1 MEIPEIPK
9 IGIRNIKIQEVPVRP
24 SYLNIE
30 VPGCTYQH
38 RDQNLQQQL
47 LITDPGGVYTN
58 CPGGA
63 GIPSFYPMDW
73 NPKDIKVIE
82 EKPVANNEPP
92 PPPET
97 KTERPTIPEIEK
109 EDVECPDPNKNNP
122 RIGDIAANGKEKVS
136 GFELSSDGQTCIVV
150 YEPIGAVE
158 KYLPAPSTVTTTSVI
173 ASAAVVSSVLA
184 KPLADLI
191 LKIIKPSVKK
201 LITTAQ
207 TKIFRKPPKVVSY
220 REKLMEQ
227 RERNRAYR
235 KLKKGW

>member
-24 SYLNIE
+24 SYLDIE

-38 RDQNLQQQL
+38 RDQNLQAKL
-47 LITDPGGVYTN
+47 LITDPGGVYSN

-63 GIPSFYPMDW
+63 GIPSYYPMDW

-82 EKPVANNEPP
+82 EKPVANNETP
-92 PPPET
+92 PPPES
-97 KTERPTIPEIEK
+97 KTETPTIPEIEK

-150 YEPIGAVE
+150 YEPIGAIE
-158 KYLPAPSTVTTTSVI
+158 QYLPAPSTVTTTSVI

-191 LKIIKPSVKK
+191 LKIIRPSIKK
-201 LITTAQ
+201 VITTVQ
-207 TKIFRKPPKVVSY
+207 TKIFRKKPKVLSY

-227 RERNRAYR
+227 RVKNRAVR
-235 KLKKGW
+235 LLKRGW

>member
-24 SYLNIE
+24 SYLDIE
-30 VPGCTYQH
+30 VPGCSYQH
-38 RDQNLQQQL
+38 RDQNLQPKL
-47 LITDPGGVYTN
+47 LITDPGGVYSN

-63 GIPSFYPMDW
+63 GIPSYYPMDW
-73 NPKDIKVIE
+73 NSKDIKVIE
-82 EKPVANNEPP
+82 EKPVASNDPP

-97 KTERPTIPEIEK
+97 KTEKSTIPEIEK
-109 EDVECPDPNKNNP
+109 EDVECPNPNKNNP

-136 GFELSSDGQTCIVV
+136 GFELSSDGQTCLVV
-150 YEPIGAVE
+150 YEPIGAIQQ
-158 KYLPAPSTVTTTSVI
+158 YLPAPTTVTTTSVI

-191 LKIIKPSVKK
+191 LKIIRPSIKK

-220 REKLMEQ
+220 REKLMAQ
-227 RERNRAYR
+227 RVKNRAVR
-235 KLKKGW
+235 LLKKGW